1 MVSLGL
7 SIQVMAAPVLVQVVD
22 VNDNDTIVANPNEV
36 IDIYIL
42 LDNVGEYYE
51 DLSGY
56 NPPFVLDP
64 EDPDYDPDDPEAL
77 EKLKHQIQA
86 IQFVLTYDPHGI
98 SAINSVEAFG
108 VTAGSGSLE
117 AWPVRSNIVVDG
129 ELYVNLSM
137 NPVDP
142 NDPDWSE
149 DLYEVEANP
158 DLDWNP
164 SEIYSLH
171 ESGKVLKINLTVGAD
186 ASGDYT
192 LTLEEIQQEV
202 PEESLVSLAILN
214 EKDKDTGEDI
224 IPSEIVPGTLRV
236 DGGCPIPWTYHA
248 YPLATC
254 NFWGYAKI
262 SGVDVQVGDV
272 IGAFVSDVEVNDGC
286 IGYFEVTENTVS
298 VRGIGEYGLLAA
310 NGDDPTTDEKDGAT
324 EGDVVTFKILD
335 RSDCEIYCANPQED
349 SPDEPIWNKDITKN
363 VNFDTIPPP
372 ILYEPQV
379 GDEAVYLTWSSV
391 AGASGYKVYRSTTS
405 GVYTDPPIDVGDTL
419 EYEDTTVSNGT
430 TYYYVVT
437 AYQDGCESGYS
448 NEVHATPPFGFHPY
462 PPCHNEFYG
471 SVTIENDPAPEGD
484 IVAVFAPD
492 VDTND
497 GCIGYFIVG
506 SEGEGVIVSGEG
518 EYGLLT
524 AYGDDPTTDEKDGA
538 YDGDVLTFK
547 IWDAS
552 EDIIVEC
559 NCVDCGEPITFEGCD
574 TTREVN
580 LACAT
585 TFELYL
591 SENWNLISWNVAACF
606 YQDPPGSPTDPLPDG
621 TELINISD
629 LGFDYMADWFT
640 DLLKPCNPD
649 FPDTEIPW
657 RIVQGAHP
665 GGEVAVMDSNVPS
678 RFHTLKYM
686 SAGYGYAI
694 KLKEGTGGGTISLK
708 GFPRL
713 KPDAVLPLSQNWNMV
728 GYLPGIGYYDTTP
741 QPDPLPCNHPEKN
754 KVYATPDCW
763 IHKDPPVVDYVFG
776 SIAGEWRII
785 QGALPG
791 GEVTVADSAVP
802 SRFWTLHHTSPGD
815 GYYIKLNND
824 ADLTYPD
831 DSCPDA
837 TISMSPIAQIVPSR
851 NTSVKPTN
859 LAMFIYGAV
868 SLDGKP
874 APLGS
879 RITVWNSSGVLI
891 GEGTVDE
898 TGEYGFVPIYGDDFT
913 TPELDGAHVG
923 DELIVKVDGHSVSQ
937 QSVRWLGDHAVQ
949 KVDLEV
955 YTRIIPSASWLGQ
968 NYPNPFNPETWLP
981 YALSESAEVTIQ
993 IYDIRGS
1000 LVRTLHMGRKPAGVY
1015 DTKELAGYW
1024 DGRNDAGER
1033 ISSGLYFYKL
1043 IAGTFTQ
1050 IKRMTIIK

>member
-1 MVSLGL
+1 MNFQGKNQSFIKAYLISFLIATMVSLGL
-7 SIQVMAAPVLVQVVD
+7 SIQVMAAPVPVQIVD
-22 VNDNDTIVANPNEV
+22 INDSDIIEVKDGVAE
-36 IDIYIL
+36 IYIR
-42 LDNVGEYYE
+42 LDNVEEYYE

-64 EDPDYDPDDPEAL
+64 DDPDYDPDDPEAL
-77 EKLKHQIQA
+77 EKLKNQIQS
-86 IQFVLTYDPHGI
+86 IQFVFMYPSSILEIID
-98 SAINSVEAFG
+98 VEAFG
-108 VTAGSGSLE
+108 VTAGSGSYE

-142 NDPDWSE
+142 NDPDWSKN
-149 DLYEVEANP
+149 LYEVEANP
-158 DLDWNP
+158 DLDWNLD
-164 SEIYSLH
+164 EIYSLP
-171 ESGKVLKINLTVGAD
+171 ESGKVLKISANVD
-186 ASGDYT
+186 ENASGDYL
-192 LTLEEIQQEV
+192 LTLEEIQQDV

-214 EKDKDTGEDI
+214 EKDKETGEDI

-236 DGGCPIPWTYHA
+236 DGCPIPWTYHA

-254 NFWGYAKI
+254 KFYGSAKI

-286 IGYFEVTENTVS
+286 IGYFEVTEKTVS
-298 VRGIGEYGLLAA
+298 VRGEGEYGLLAA
-310 NGDDPTTDEKDGAT
+310 YGDDPTTQEKDGAH

-335 RSDCEIYCANPQED
+335 RSDCEIYCTEPQED
-349 SPDEPIWNKDITKN
+349 SLDEPIWNKDTTKN
-363 VNFDTIPPP
+363 VNLDT
-372 ILYEPQV
+372 V
-379 GDEAVYLTWSSV
+379 
-391 AGASGYKVYRSTTS
+391 
-405 GVYTDPPIDVGDTL
+405 
-419 EYEDTTVSNGT
+419 
-430 TYYYVVT
+430 
-437 AYQDGCESGYS
+437 
-448 NEVHATPPFGFHPY
+448 
-462 PPCHNEFYG
+462 PC
-471 SVTIENDPAPEGD
+471 S
-484 IVAVFAPD
+484 
-492 VDTND
+492 
-497 GCIGYFIVG
+497 
-506 SEGEGVIVSGEG
+506 
-518 EYGLLT
+518 
-524 AYGDDPTTDEKDGA
+524 
-538 YDGDVLTFK
+538 
-547 IWDAS
+547 
-552 EDIIVEC
+552 
-559 NCVDCGEPITFEGCD
+559 
-574 TTREVN
+574 
-580 LACAT
+580 
-585 TFELYL
+585 FELYL

-606 YQDPPGSPTDPLPDG
+606 YQDSPGPPTDPLPSG

-629 LGFDYMADWFT
+629 LGFDYMADWIT

-649 FPDTEIPW
+649 FTEIPW

-665 GGEVAVMDSNVPS
+665 GGEVTVMDSNVPS

-686 SAGYGYAI
+686 SAGYSYAI
-694 KLKEGTGGGTISLK
+694 KLKEGTGGGTIRLE

-713 KPDAVLPLSQNWNMV
+713 KPDAVLPLAQNWNMV
-728 GYLPGIGYYDTTP
+728 GYLPGIGYYDTVP
-741 QPDPLPCNHPEKN
+741 LPDPSPCNPDN
-754 KVYATPDCW
+754 LVYATPDCW
-763 IHKDPPVVDYVFG
+763 IQKDPPVVDYVFE
-776 SIAGEWRII
+776 SIAGKWRII
-785 QGALPG
+785 QGARPG

-802 SRFWTLHHTSPGD
+802 PRFWTLHHTCPGD

-824 ADLTYPD
+824 ADLTYPA

-837 TISMSPIAQIVPSR
+837 AISMSPIAQIVPSR

-879 RITVWNSSGVLI
+879 RITVWTSSGVLI

-898 TGEYGFVPIYGDDFT
+898 TGEYGFLPIYGDDFT

-923 DELIVKVDGHSVSQ
+923 DGLVVKVDGHSVSQ

-1000 LVRTLHMGRKPAGVY
+1000 LVRTLNIGRKPAGVY

-1050 IKRMTIIK
+1050 VKRMTIIK